1 MLAQSTPPKCFTTP
15 TCYIKID
22 VHNKIVQ
29 MAVELGFYRFS
40 VQGMNTRSPIAIL
53 HGVFGSKN
61 NWRSVGKRLAQETGR
76 PVSTRL
82 L

>member
-1 MLAQSTPPKCFTTP
+1 MCSRSLRPQNALPHPHV
-15 TCYIKID
+15 ILID